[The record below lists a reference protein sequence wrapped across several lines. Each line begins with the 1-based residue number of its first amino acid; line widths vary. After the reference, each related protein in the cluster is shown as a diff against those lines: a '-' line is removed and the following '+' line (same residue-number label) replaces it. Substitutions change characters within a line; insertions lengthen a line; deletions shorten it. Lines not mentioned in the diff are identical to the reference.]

1 MERLIHCQ
9 TVMEEERLGELK
21 KKTGE
26 NATKDALLKAIQH
39 YLQCYYSENY

>member
-21 KKTGE
+21 RKTGE
-26 NATKDALLKAIQH
+26 NSTKDALLKAIQH
-39 YLQCYYSENY
+39 YLRCYYSNNY